1 MRAQR
6 AKRKQGTQTN
16 TKPTRAKSQISAR
29 KRSFAEF
36 FVAPHFGETK
46 RGLPAGSDQRERA
59 GSALLGATAG
69 SGQLAPSRASR
80 GAQNGARLSPQP
92 TPRAKRTL
100 AGFGGGA
107 GARARRNEATAHGA
121 GSGGRV
127 ACGTTPR
134 TVAGKGVR
142 RYDERR
148 SEPLT
153 ASPEA
158 GSGEHDEH
166 LWGAGGLWSFAE
178 QPARGGKLR
187 LAESNGANGNA
198 GGKGGLCLRRATE
211 QGKRSGGNHAPSG
224 EKTQRTQNKHKTN

>member
-16 TKPTRAKSQISAR
+16 IQLTRAISQIPAR
-29 KRSFAEF
+29 KRSRAEF
-36 FVAPHFGETK
+36 FVAPPFGDTK

-59 GSALLGATAG
+59 GSATLGASAFR
-69 SGQLAPSRASR
+69 GQPAPSRASR

-121 GSGGRV
+121 ESGERV

-134 TVAGKGVR
+134 TVAGKGER
-142 RYDERR
+142 RHDERR

-166 LWGAGGLWSFAE
+166 L
-178 QPARGGKLR
+178 
-187 LAESNGANGNA
+187 
-198 GGKGGLCLRRATE
+198 
-211 QGKRSGGNHAPSG
+211 
-224 EKTQRTQNKHKTN
+224 